1 MNLVH
6 LRERLLVHE
15 GHCGGKNG
23 GEVGDAH
30 AVTMQALLEE
40 TLDKAGARSVMI
52 VVAASTCHAAPF
64 GSKPVTGH
72 VIRNDSVGFLG
83 SAPASA
89 RLHPP
94 PTQPRQRA

>member
-15 GHCGGKNG
+15 VGHCGGKNG

-40 TLDKAGARSVMI
+40 TLDKAGARS
-52 VVAASTCHAAPF
+52 
-64 GSKPVTGH
+64 
-72 VIRNDSVGFLG
+72 L
-83 SAPASA
+83 
-89 RLHPP
+89 
-94 PTQPRQRA
+94 